1 MAGIKSSSVLYVDLT
16 LHVLGSLIVLGQV
29 TSRGQIDSRAYVV
42 SAVLFAAGAITH
54 FDNMLLVIVRAFV
67 PILIS
72 QTRQLPEL
80 PARRPR
86 SNSPT
91 LTMLI
96 PGAIAALLAI
106 HWSAELRDIAYCHI
120 RGGGCQYVLHICL
133 LIADVWLLV
142 TQCRLLSGLRTK
154 NNPMPEVASPP
165 MSVGPED
172 TEPLLSRL
180 TYHWVLRSLRSTA
193 NVTVPQP
200 PASMDPHSLLLWFNS
215 HWQRQITCGQY
226 PLAHTL
232 GRAFASDLC
241 LASGLRLIV
250 YVNDVA
256 LPILVARML
265 RELSVNTFSMPHALT
280 ALSTYSV
287 LSVVAT
293 VIEQNQI
300 DLKDKVKLKIRI
312 ALTTAVHQSML
323 AGGSLTNSS
332 VEAQRL
338 DTDMYSCGIRNTQ
351 QLATHIV
358 NLTGAIWLPVRVTA
372 GLYVFYRQVG
382 WAVVPGI
389 AIVLLYLPLRK
400 LLVSRSTRA
409 QAQAAKASSQRVG
422 LLTQLVENIIPLRM
436 LGWDCLLAD
445 RIQELREHDELKFTV
460 ESNMATSLL
469 SFVRTACRSGGP
481 LGSLFIYSVY
491 YYLTSNGN
499 GDLYVTAD
507 QVYIV
512 QAILREL
519 FPLLIDVPHAFD
531 SWWAARRPYEQIEG
545 LLLLQPETSR
555 ESRSSTLPASAA
567 IQIVN
572 GTFTWASSTGADRA
586 QTLSIPKL
594 DVTQGQLIA
603 VVGKVGAG
611 KSSLLLALLG
621 EMKQTGEV
629 LINHK
634 LKFAHVSQIPWLMST
649 TIRDNILFGLPY
661 DETWFT
667 KVIDVCELQHDID
680 HLVLRD
686 QTIVGN
692 GGMALS
698 GGQRMRVALARA
710 VYARPQVILLDDI
723 LASVDA
729 NVSRRLVDRVLSP
742 SSGLLTGSTCI
753 VVTQSPAV
761 LAIAHGVCV
770 VSKGQVSGPRTLNEL
785 LSDASTD
792 FCAIAGIS
800 TVEPPVL
807 AEPLLLATPPNSS
820 SLRSATIDKGSDDND
835 NVAVPATS
843 LVIKAQ
849 SAYQWQQ
856 YLVPVRYMLRLCGG
870 SVVALHCLTVAA
882 QCIASRK
889 AQLWLAKPIP
899 LAHEHTDMATQ
910 PWHPT
915 MWHFAMCAAW
925 WAADVTLELGG
936 QWWTEVV
943 WRRSMFVKS
952 HGELLSS
959 TAGAPLS
966 FFASMPLGRI
976 LSLFTDSQQDVDTR
990 MPQRLANLATFAVK
1004 LAFESWVILT
1014 FHPAL
1019 VASIVAVIIAMRY
1032 IVTASRGPLAVYL
1045 AAQTDARPMIDEQYQ
1060 EALAGAQT
1068 IRAFGAHDYAAQKLS
1083 TRVSAF
1089 VGAQRAGDC
1098 VETWIDMAMSLLRCA
1113 VTSIAFAI
1121 ALLGAANGV
1130 SIDPTYMSLVYW
1142 SITFL
1147 LARIQH
1153 LVRHSHA
1160 LHSSLDRAARFIEF
1174 TDMES
1179 EADIRDRKLKKD
1191 NVPEHWPDSGAIVF
1205 NKVCARYGTPSGG
1218 VKSTSDKVPAEHAL
1232 NQMSFTIEGGQH
1244 VGIVG
1249 RTGAGK
1255 TSIAMA
1261 LLGLLSPE
1269 SGTITIDSIDIT
1281 SIALDTLRERLAVVP
1296 QSAPVLQGTVRFNV
1310 DPRSAHSDDEILCVL
1325 DAVGL
1330 SECCLD
1336 NTALEAWSIGQRQL
1350 LSVARAMLKQS
1361 RVLILDEATASI
1373 DPQTNRRLHAVIR
1386 QKFMQCTVIVIA
1398 HRLETIYD
1406 CDQILVI
1413 DGGQVCEQGSPAA
1426 LLANPKSRFALMAAT
1441 NTKSQA
1447 MMADSTCG

>member
-1 MAGIKSSSVLYVDLT
+1 M
-16 LHVLGSLIVLGQV
+16 
-29 TSRGQIDSRAYVV
+29 SRA
-42 SAVLFAAGAITH
+42 
-54 FDNMLLVIVRAFV
+54 
-67 PILIS
+67 
-72 QTRQLPEL
+72 
-80 PARRPR
+80 
-86 SNSPT
+86 
-91 LTMLI
+91 
-96 PGAIAALLAI
+96 
-106 HWSAELRDIAYCHI
+106 
-120 RGGGCQYVLHICL
+120 
-133 LIADVWLLV
+133 LIA
-142 TQCRLLSGLRTK
+142 LS
-154 NNPMPEVASPP
+154 
-165 MSVGPED
+165 
-172 TEPLLSRL
+172 
-180 TYHWVLRSLRSTA
+180 
-193 NVTVPQP
+193 
-200 PASMDPHSLLLWFNS
+200 
-215 HWQRQITCGQY
+215 I
-226 PLAHTL
+226 
-232 GRAFASDLC
+232 
-241 LASGLRLIV
+241 
-250 YVNDVA
+250 
-256 LPILVARML
+256 
-265 RELSVNTFSMPHALT
+265 
-280 ALSTYSV
+280 YSV
-287 LSVVAT
+287 LSVIAT

-300 DLKDKVKLKIRI
+300 DIRDKVKLKIRI
-312 ALTTAVHQSML
+312 ALTAAVHQSML
-323 AGGSLTNSS
+323 LGSSS
-332 VEAQRL
+332 SAEARRL

-409 QAQAAKASSQRVG
+409 QVQAAKASSQRVG

-436 LGWDCLLAD
+436 LGWDRLLAD
-445 RIQELREHDELKFTV
+445 RIQGLRERDELKFTV

-469 SFVRTACRSGGP
+469 SFARTACRSGGP

-491 YYLTSNGN
+491 YLTSSGY
-499 GDLYVTAD
+499 LYVTAD

-545 LLLLQPETSR
+545 LLLLQTEPSQ
-555 ESRSSTLPASAA
+555 ESRSSVLPAEIA
-567 IQIVN
+567 IQIVD
-572 GTFTWASSTGADRA
+572 GLFTWTLTDADRT

-621 EMKQTGEV
+621 EMKQSSGETR
-629 LINHK
+629 INHK
-634 LKFAHVSQIPWLMST
+634 LKFAHVSQTPWLMST

-661 DETWFT
+661 DETWYT
-667 KVIDVCELQHDID
+667 KVIDCCELQHDID

-698 GGQRMRVALARA
+698 GGQRVRVALARA

-729 NVSRRLVDRVLSP
+729 NVGKRLVDRVLSP
-742 SSGLLTGSTCI
+742 LGLLSGSTCI

-761 LAIAHGVCV
+761 LAIAYGVCV
-770 VSKGQVSGPRTLNEL
+770 VFKGRVSAPRTLNEL
-785 LSDASTD
+785 LSDTGTD
-792 FCAIAGIS
+792 FCAMAGIS
-800 TVEPPVL
+800 TLEPPVL
-807 AEPLLLATPPNSS
+807 AEPLVLATPPNSS
-820 SLRSATIDKGSDDND
+820 SLRSATID
-835 NVAVPATS
+835 NVTDTVNVPATD
-843 LVIKAQ
+843 LAVKTQ
-849 SAYQWQQ
+849 SVYQWQQ

-899 LAHEHTDMATQ
+899 LVDEQAAQ

-915 MWHFAMCAAW
+915 MWHFAMCTAW
-925 WAADVTLELGG
+925 WMADVTLELGG

-952 HGELLSS
+952 HGELLHS
-959 TAGAPLS
+959 TARAPLS

-976 LSLFTDSQQDVDTR
+976 LSLFTDSQLDVDTR

-1004 LAFESWVILT
+1004 LSFESWVILT

-1019 VASIVAVIIAMRY
+1019 VASVVAVIIAMRY

-1068 IRAFGAHDYAAQKLS
+1068 IRAFGAYDYAARMLS

-1121 ALLGAANGV
+1121 ALLGAANGI

-1160 LHSSLDRAARFIEF
+1160 LFSSLDRAARFIKF

-1179 EADIRDRKLKKD
+1179 ETDLRDRKAKD
-1191 NVPEHWPDSGAIVF
+1191 KVPEHWPSSGSIVF
-1205 NKVCARYGTPSGG
+1205 SKVCARYSS
-1218 VKSTSDKVPAEHAL
+1218 VKSSDWIPVGELVL
-1232 NQMSFTIEGGQH
+1232 NQISFTIESGQH

-1281 SIALDTLRERLAVVP
+1281 SVTLDILRERLAVVP

-1310 DPRSAHSDDEILCVL
+1310 DPRSAHSDDEIRKVL
-1325 DAVGL
+1325 DDVGL
-1330 SECCLD
+1330 SDCSLD
-1336 NTALEAWSIGQRQL
+1336 DTALEAWSIGQRQL
-1350 LSVARAMLKQS
+1350 LSVARAMLKNS
-1361 RVLILDEATASI
+1361 RILILDEATASI
-1373 DPQTNRRLHAVIR
+1373 DPQANRQLHAIR
-1386 QKFMQCTVIVIA
+1386 F
-1398 HRLETIYD
+1398 
-1406 CDQILVI
+1406 
-1413 DGGQVCEQGSPAA
+1413 DGSNEYSESINN
-1426 LLANPKSRFALMAAT
+1426 L
-1441 NTKSQA
+1441 
-1447 MMADSTCG
+1447 